1 MCKKLYALLC
11 PALLLVAC
19 GSADDVP
26 RVVPTAQAAQSA
38 QAAAQEET
46 VRQALV
52 QVRAGALLVD
62 VRSPEEFQDGH
73 LPGATNI
80 PHTEI
85 VAGLAALGVPE
96 TSPVVLYCRSGNRS
110 GMAMAGLQEA
120 GYERVMNAGGYAT
133 LRPLWAPGEG

>member
-1 MCKKLYALLC
+1 MCKKLSLLLC

-19 GSADDVP
+19 GGADDTP
-26 RVVPTAQAAQSA
+26 RVAPTAQAAQTA
-38 QAAAQEET
+38 QAVEQPET
-46 VRQALV
+46 ARQALA

-62 VRSPEEFQDGH
+62 VRSPEEFQGGH

-85 VAGLAALGVPE
+85 VTGLAALGVPE
-96 TSPVVLYCRSGNRS
+96 NSPVVLYCRSGNRS

-120 GYERVMNAGGYAT
+120 GYQRVMNAGGYAA
-133 LRPLWAPGEG
+133 LRPLWASGEG